1 MGVSVVSQSLFEA
14 ARRRIARIA
23 PRRQEILAGLIAPSL
38 LGVALLAGEAILRF
52 EQWRVF
58 GANQAFETK
67 VQEEIWELKDDRRR
81 PRPGAEMGHT
91 RFNAQ
96 GFRGETVPIPKRDG
110 VVRIGFFG
118 SSTTAEVHIG
128 NISQTWLVVAMA
140 RFGSA
145 YPNCRLD
152 FFNAGV
158 PGYSVGDV
166 HRRIAEESAPLQAD
180 IAVITINDVTS
191 RGRKQLVAR
200 GVEANAYR
208 PSWLAER
215 SLLWLKLEKNAEAQ
229 RLKRL
234 ALRRD
239 LANRLDFA
247 ALKRDLR
254 ADLISLVQMVSTQ
267 SALPV
272 LVENA
277 SIMRREQSLETQA
290 EYAINRLLYLPGLFI
305 GDMTESLY
313 RYNETLGSVAKQS
326 GIPLIRTLDA
336 MPAKRSFYRD
346 ATHTTASGNQRLGEI
361 VGAALSADPAVR
373 QVLNRRGAGC
383 AG

>member
-1 MGVSVVSQSLFEA
+1 MGVSVVSQSLFETV
-14 ARRRIARIA
+14 RRRIARIA
-23 PRRQEILAGLIAPSL
+23 PRRLEIFAGLIAPSL

-67 VQEEIWELKDDRRR
+67 IQEDIWELRDGRRR

-96 GFRGETVPIPKRDG
+96 GFRGNTLPVPKPDG

-180 IAVITINDVTS
+180 IAVITINDATS
-191 RGRKQLVAR
+191 RGRKQLAAR
-200 GVEANAYR
+200 GEDAKAYR

-215 SLLWLKLEKNAEAQ
+215 SLLWLKLEKNGEAQ

-239 LANRLDFA
+239 VANRLDFA
-247 ALKRDLR
+247 VLKRDLHL
-254 ADLISLVQMVSTQ
+254 DLISLVQTVRAQ
-267 SALPV
+267 SALPI

-277 SIMRREQSLETQA
+277 PILRREQSLETQA

-313 RYNETLGSVAKQS
+313 RYNETLGDVAKQAR
-326 GIPLIRTLDA
+326 IPLIRTLDA
-336 MPAKRSFYRD
+336 MPAKRVFYRD
-346 ATHTTASGNQRLGEI
+346 ATHTTASGNRRLGEV

-373 QVLNRRGAGC
+373 QVLNQRGAGC